1 MGGRAKSGWA
11 SETAAQLLIYAFSQD
26 SPVTLFV
33 AIQQGHE
40 TNMSAAFDRDRGRF
54 DNLKLP
60 SVFVTG
66 VAGSTRV

>member
-1 MGGRAKSGWA
+1 MEGRAKSGWA
-11 SETAAQLLIYAFSQD
+11 SETARHRLLYAYSQD

-40 TNMSAAFDRDRGRF
+40 TNMYAAFDRDRGWF
-54 DNLKLP
+54 DNSKLP

-66 VAGSTRV
+66 VAGSI